1 MELTYDA
8 FISRLF
14 AKATACGTPL
24 SGTFELTPR
33 CTLDCK
39 MCYIHNKATDR
50 DVIQK
55 EKTTEWWLDLAKKTQ
70 EAGMLLLLLTG
81 GEPLLRKD
89 FNEIYL
95 ACKKMG
101 LLVSVNTNATLI
113 NEDRV
118 KFFKEN
124 PPQRVNI
131 TLYGTS
137 RETYGKLCGVPEAYD
152 RVLWAI
158 KALKEAG
165 INVKINYTVTPYNKD
180 DVFGVS
186 DLADEL
192 QLPIQTVTYMFPPLR
207 SCDFGDGLDRTA
219 DTSKNVGY
227 GLDRTANKCV
237 DCGNKNPQQPKS
249 YNCCTQ
255 HPTLATGSWQLATGE
270 AIRLAPEDAAKAV
283 FDLQKHRLGDAFNK
297 FLEHK
302 EQNKKTTDYFDDCEK
317 EGERISCRA
326 GLTNF
331 WVTWDG
337 KLTPCGMMTE
347 PALEIG
353 EDFETAW
360 NKIRKEREKI
370 YLPPECTN
378 CEYKANCDICA
389 AVSYAE
395 TGRFDG
401 LPTYVCEK
409 AKAYAKLVE
418 QAL

>member
-1 MELTYDA
+1 MEITYDA

-14 AKATACGTPL
+14 AKATSSGTPL

-50 DVIQK
+50 DVIEK
-55 EKTTEWWLDLAKKTQ
+55 EKSTEWWIDLAKKTQ

-101 LLVSVNTNATLI
+101 LLISVNTNATRI
-113 NEDRV
+113 NEE
-118 KFFKEN
+118 KIKLFKEN

-131 TLYGTS
+131 TLYGMS
-137 RETYGKLCGVPEAYD
+137 RETYGNLCGVPEAFD

-158 KALKEAG
+158 KALKEAD

-180 DVFGVS
+180 DVFAAS
-186 DLADEL
+186 DLAAEL

-207 SCDFGDGLDRTA
+207 SCDSVNVWDGLDRTA
-219 DTSKNVGY
+219 D
-227 GLDRTANKCV
+227 KCV
-237 DCGNKNPQQPKS
+237 GCGK
-249 YNCCTQ
+249 
-255 HPTLATGSWQLATGE
+255 AV
-270 AIRLAPEDAAKAV
+270 RLSPEDAAKAV
-283 FDLQKHRLGDAFNK
+283 FDLQKYRLGDLFNK
-297 FLEHK
+297 FLEQK
-302 EQNKKTTDYFDDCEK
+302 EKNKIKTDYFDDCK
-317 EGERISCRA
+317 REGERINCRA

-337 KLTPCGMMTE
+337 KMTPCGMMVE
-347 PALEIG
+347 PCAEIG
-353 EDFETAW
+353 DDFKKAW
-360 NKIRKEREKI
+360 DKIRKEREKI
-370 YLPPECTN
+370 YLPPECTA

-401 LPTYVCEK
+401 VPAYVCEK

-418 QAL
+418 QVL